1 MRLMV
6 IDQINLLFSVYPN
19 EIGSFFKYVNKNYP
33 LSIYPKQIFSFSI
46 NRNEVYSLSGIYQIL
61 KELKGLEWS
70 KDSRGLKVWRV
81 C

>member
-46 NRNEVYSLSGIYQIL
+46 NLNEVYSLSGIYQIL
-61 KELKGLEWS
+61 KEL
-70 KDSRGLKVWRV
+70 RGLKV
-81 C
+81 